1 VFFSRLT
8 KMWVFITL
16 FALLAYELYWLRDS
30 APIIYSLFYFYLQFR
45 GYELW
50 AFAGVI
56 LRVVG
61 VSSAIVAACLV
72 WGPKRKTFYDVKRL
86 VVLAVLFEGGY
97 YLLFAPSV
105 PRLTNAGLYV
115 FGAAYALQILFK
127 APFLISLGFR
137 IWNMQE
143 GENWNHLLSWI
154 SAVCIA
160 YLCGI
165 WVINVLNWL
174 SMTSFSSFVLLLR
187 GINGLGFLD
196 SVVTLSTSLV
206 FAVAGFY
213 TLRKGKNRKMGMRLL
228 SLALIFVGLHF
239 VFFLVFSAI
248 VNAWKFV
255 LLTEIWPITF
265 LGLGLS
271 MLMEEI

>member
-1 VFFSRLT
+1 MLLNRLT
-8 KMWVFITL
+8 KIWVFVTL

-30 APIIYSLFYFYLQFR
+30 APIVYSNFYFYLQTR
-45 GYELW
+45 GYEIW
-50 AFAGVI
+50 AFSGVI

-61 VSSAIVAACLV
+61 VSSAIVAAYLV
-72 WGPKRKTFYDVKRL
+72 WGPKRKTFYGVKRL
-86 VVLAVLFEGGY
+86 VVLAVLFEGLY
-97 YLLFAPSV
+97 YLLYAPAV
-105 PRLTNAGLYV
+105 TRLTNAGLYV
-115 FGAAYALQILFK
+115 FGAAWALQILFK
-127 APFLISLGFR
+127 APFLISFGFK
-137 IWNMQE
+137 IWNLQE
-143 GENWNHLLSWI
+143 GESWSNLLSWI
-154 SAVCIA
+154 SVVCIA

-174 SMTSFSSFVLLLR
+174 SMSSFSGFILLLK
-187 GINGLGFLD
+187 GIYGLGFLN
-196 SVVTLSTSLV
+196 SVIMLSMSLV
-206 FAVAGFY
+206 FAVAGFN

-271 MLMEEI
+271 MLIKEA